1 MVLPIIPIALAAAA
15 RFIAKKGITAAI
27 KKFGKKTANEAK
39 KHVKDLTTPVRKGV
53 TQSKSGVRGMQN
65 ARQLARQALT
75 IGAVGGF
82 GLGKATSAGD
92 SKEVDK
98 LKVDLAK
105 AKIAE
110 KKAKTGENRAKAI
123 ADQEIINAAIAKVML
138 EDKESSAPDQSQ
150 RPVTRDKK
158 KKSEDKP
165 LRPVTRKDVD
175 VKNMMYGGMA
185 KAKPRTGNTDY
196 RKGGMFTK
204 NGKK

>member
-1 MVLPIIPIALAAAA
+1 MVIPVIPIALAAAA
-15 RFIAKKGITAAI
+15 RFIAKKGVTAAI
-27 KKFGKKTANEAK
+27 KKFGKKVVTEAK
-39 KHVKDLTTPVRKGV
+39 KHVKDVTTPVRKGV
-53 TQSKSGVRGMQN
+53 TQTKSGVRGMQN
-65 ARQLARQALT
+65 ARQLGRQALT
-75 IGAVGGF
+75 VGAVGGF

-138 EDKESSAPDQSQ
+138 EDKNSSAPETSQ

-158 KKSEDKP
+158 KKSEETSQ
-165 LRPVTRKDVD
+165 RPVTRDTA
-175 VKNMMYGGMA
+175 KNMMYGGMA

-196 RKGGMFTK
+196 RMGGMFTK

>member
-1 MVLPIIPIALAAAA
+1 MIQIPAALLAAAA
-15 RFIAKKGITAAI
+15 YIVKKGVTAAI
-27 KKFGKKTANEAK
+27 KKYGKKVVTEAK
-39 KHVKDLTTPVRKGV
+39 KHVKDVTTPVRKGV
-53 TQSKSGVRGMQN
+53 TQTKSGVRGMQN
-65 ARQLARQALT
+65 ARQLGRQALT
-75 IGAVGGF
+75 VGAVGGF

-110 KKAKTGENRAKAI
+110 KKAKTGESRAKAI

-138 EDKESSAPDQSQ
+138 EDKNSSAPETSV

-165 LRPVTRKDVD
+165 LRPVTRKDVKD
-175 VKNMMYGGMA
+175 LNMGGMA

-196 RKGGMFTK
+196 RKGGMFMK

>member
-1 MVLPIIPIALAAAA
+1 MIQIPAALLAAAA
-15 RFIAKKGITAAI
+15 YI
-27 KKFGKKTANEAK
+27 
-39 KHVKDLTTPVRKGV
+39 VKKGV
-53 TQSKSGVRGMQN
+53 TQTKSGVRGMQN
-65 ARQLARQALT
+65 ARQLGRQALT
-75 IGAVGGF
+75 VGAVGGF

-150 RPVTRDKK
+150 RPVIRKDEK
-158 KKSEDKP
+158 
-165 LRPVTRKDVD
+165 VTRPKIRP
-175 VKNMMYGGMA
+175 KNLNMGGMA
-185 KAKPRTGNTDY
+185 KAKPRTGNMDY
-196 RKGGMFTK
+196 RKGGMFMK